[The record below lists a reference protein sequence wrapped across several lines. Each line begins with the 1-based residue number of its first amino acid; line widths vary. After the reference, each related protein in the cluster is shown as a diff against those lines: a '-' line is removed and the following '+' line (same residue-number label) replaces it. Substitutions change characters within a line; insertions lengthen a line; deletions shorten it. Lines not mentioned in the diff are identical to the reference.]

1 MMKLSLKNRS
11 WEPQKHP
18 STFTLGAE
26 MRKIFKKVISAVG
39 SRSIP
44 DKADDRIH
52 VAAIPVV
59 GPEAGNQDIYYPP
72 QKPSLE
78 RLPTEIQSA
87 ILLNIRDVVSLKT
100 LIRAS
105 PTYHNAYLSQR
116 HAILKQVLSNSIHPD
131 VLYDAYSAV
140 HSNKTISSN
149 VEDRAAKVDAFL
161 SEYERNRD
169 GWTPPEQLDLES
181 VSRLARLQLQVQHA
195 TEDLCQVVFSSHP
208 FTGEPLGHGEQLSLH
223 EIRRFCRAFYHFEI
237 FCNLFR
243 QRRDM
248 TVEDNL
254 RHASNE
260 DEETVSEMDFIE
272 KSSQFLSLFNPWEV
286 EELACV
292 RDFLYNYYRRMLH
305 RFEPDLRERN
315 PHLDL
320 SEDGN
325 GSFPEIDVGSTLIK
339 PRSLA

>member
-1 MMKLSLKNRS
+1 M
-11 WEPQKHP
+11 ETHKHP
-18 STFTLGAE
+18 STFAVGAE
-26 MRKIFKKVISAVG
+26 MRKIFKKMISAGG
-39 SRSIP
+39 SRPVP
-44 DKADDRIH
+44 DEVDDRIH

-59 GPEAGNQDIYYPP
+59 SPEAGNEDIYYPL

-100 LIRAS
+100 LIHAS
-105 PTYHNAYLSQR
+105 PRYHSAYLSQR

-131 VLYDAYSAV
+131 VLYDACSAV

-149 VEDRAAKVDAFL
+149 VEERAARVDAFL
-161 SEYERNRD
+161 SEYESNRD
-169 GWTPPEQLDLES
+169 GGTPPEQFDLES

-195 TEDLCQVVFSSHP
+195 TEGLCEVAFSSHQ
-208 FTGEPLGHGEQLSLH
+208 FTGELLGHGGPLSLD
-223 EIRRFCRAFYHFEI
+223 EICRFCRAFYRFEI

-243 QRRDM
+243 NRRDM

-254 RHASNE
+254 RHPSHG
-260 DEETVSEMDFIE
+260 DIETVPEIDSIE

-305 RFEPDLRERN
+305 RFEPDFRERN
-315 PHLDL
+315 PNLDL

-325 GSFPEIDVGSTLIK
+325 GSFPEIGAGSRKLIK

>member
-1 MMKLSLKNRS
+1 
-11 WEPQKHP
+11 
-18 STFTLGAE
+18 
-26 MRKIFKKVISAVG
+26 MRKIFKKMISAGG
-39 SRSIP
+39 SRSIQNE
-44 DKADDRIH
+44 ADARIH
-52 VAAIPVV
+52 VAAIPIV
-59 GPEAGNQDIYYPP
+59 GPEAGNKDIHYPL

-78 RLPTEIQSA
+78 CLPTEIQSA

-100 LIRAS
+100 LIHAS
-105 PTYHNAYLSQR
+105 PRYHSVYLSQR

-131 VLYDAYSAV
+131 VLYDACSAV
-140 HSNKTISSN
+140 HSIKTMSSN
-149 VEDRAAKVDAFL
+149 VEDQAARVNAFL
-161 SEYERNRD
+161 SEYESNRD
-169 GWTPPEQLDLES
+169 GWTPPEQFDLER

-195 TEDLCQVVFSSHP
+195 TEDLYQTAFSSHP
-208 FTGEPLGHGEQLSLH
+208 FTGQLLGHGGPLSLD
-223 EIRRFCRAFYHFEI
+223 EIRRLCRAFYRFEI

-243 QRRDM
+243 NRRDM
-248 TVEDNL
+248 TVEDKL
-254 RHASNE
+254 RHSSYV
-260 DEETVSEMDFIE
+260 DTETVSEMDSRE

-315 PHLDL
+315 PRLDL

-325 GSFPEIDVGSTLIK
+325 GSFPAIDAGSRKLIK